1 MSFINLPE
9 SSSPRYKDPVVDLAG
24 LPLIGNVDGD
34 VRVTKD
40 TGAIYVWHEAT
51 TSWVS
56 ATGGAGLTNLN
67 GQTGGTQTFAV
78 GTSGTDLA
86 ISSALNVHT
95 FNLPDASL
103 TARGVVTTSAQTI
116 AGDKTFNDDVAING
130 DFPLARRYQEFTL
143 SGTDITNKS
152 VTLSRAPVT
161 PGATEVKPIGGIP
174 QRYLTDFTV
183 SGTTLSWNGLGLEVL
198 LEAGD
203 VLQVTHN

>member
-24 LPLIGNVDGD
+24 LPLTGNADGD

-67 GQTGGTQTFAV
+67 GQTGGTQSFAV
-78 GTSGTDLA
+78 GTSGTDFA
-86 ISSALNVHT
+86 VSSATNVHT
-95 FNLPDASL
+95 LNLPDASAS
-103 TARGVVTTSAQTI
+103 ARGVITTGSQTI
-116 AGDKTFNDDVAING
+116 GGDKTFNDNVSING
-130 DFPLARRYQEFTL
+130 DFSLARRFQEFTL

-152 VTLSRAPVT
+152 VTLSRPPLT
-161 PGATEVKPIGGIP
+161 PSLTVVEPLGGIK
-174 QRYLTDFTV
+174 QRYLIDFTV
-183 SGTTLSWNGLGLEVL
+183 SGTTLSWNGLGLEYL
-198 LEAGD
+198 LEAGETI
-203 VLQVTHN
+203 QVTYN